1 MYTNYFKSTCDTLTA
16 LFLLWSLRKEYIMEN
31 SLHYKLRIC
40 HTNCQKVIVSHLKKI
55 TDLKPGEPKIL
66 EFLAEH
72 EPCEQKQIALG
83 CNLDPA
89 SVTGILGRMET
100 RGLIRREIKN
110 GNRRSLYVSMT
121 DLGRSMVAKVEET
134 FSFVDNHAIAGLSDA
149 ESEQFLELLDK
160 INQNLITL
168 GDEEKK

>member
-1 MYTNYFKSTCDTLTA
+1 
-16 LFLLWSLRKEYIMEN
+16 MEN

-100 RGLIRREIKN
+100 R
-110 GNRRSLYVSMT
+110 
-121 DLGRSMVAKVEET
+121 VAKVEET

-168 GDEEKK
+168 GEEEKK